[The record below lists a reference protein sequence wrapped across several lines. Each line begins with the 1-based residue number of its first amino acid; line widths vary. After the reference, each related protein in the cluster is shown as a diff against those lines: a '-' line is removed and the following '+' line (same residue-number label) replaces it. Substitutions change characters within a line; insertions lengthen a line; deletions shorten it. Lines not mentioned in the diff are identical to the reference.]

1 MMTEQET
8 YILVIDDDKNFRDLV
23 GDLLRS
29 RGYEVVLTRSAKEAT
44 ATLEAKRPALAIVD
58 YRLPETDGMT
68 WISNVR
74 EQNLN
79 FPIVLCTGN
88 WCDQKTFN
96 WLRNILR
103 VSLVIQKPI
112 VPELFVHS
120 LENIIPPPAEK
131 SPVPA
136 SEIDE
141 PKGFKAQPI
150 LDAAQVEES
159 LEQIERMLADEETF
173 AEEAERLKKLKRK
186 IETQN
191 AINKAREAFVKELPE
206 AWKDLTSAV
215 KKARENPKN
224 LLLLQDAMGVAHK
237 VKGTAGSY
245 GFTKVGQFAE
255 RVEDFLVTVDPHS
268 DTEQEVVWAEII
280 RCVTEG
286 NQVITEI
293 SRSQSTSAE
302 SQKLPA
308 MSCLAV
314 VPEGAY
320 PTELKGAAAD
330 ANCEL
335 DLVGSSVGAIVK
347 FGKNAFDS
355 AIIDLSLDMT
365 SGRFQLARELR
376 QAAKKI
382 IPLCFVADGEKEF
395 TQADIVYGG
404 ASVLISGDGTRG
416 NLSEA
421 MQIMTIAGQMRKPRV
436 LCVDDDPLLSS
447 FVESV
452 LSPTGITV
460 RSLNE
465 PIVILDVMHDFQPD
479 LILLD
484 VIMPGLTG
492 YEVCRLLKSH
502 DDWKHVPVIFLTSKS
517 DSQGK
522 RAAFTAGGT
531 DFLSKPVLMDELLSR
546 VKAHLSKTL
555 SEASTR
561 IDPQSKV
568 LTANALLA
576 ESEQLINICPQQS
589 QNLAVGIISIVDYDQ
604 LDTLHGAFSAEH
616 TVGKL
621 GELLNERLRAEDLRG
636 RISGG
641 EFMIVLPGE
650 TTEVLTMIFE
660 LFREDWD
667 KMWFP
672 SVRGKEFQ
680 TNLAFSTAEFP
691 LEGDN
696 FEKLR
701 DYALRGLR
709 QRSALS

>member
-1 MMTEQET
+1 MTEQDT
-8 YILVIDDDKNFRDLV
+8 YILVIDDDKNFRDLA
-23 GDLLRS
+23 GELLKS
-29 RGYEVVLTRSAKEAT
+29 KGYEVVLTRSAKEAS

-68 WISNVR
+68 WISSVR

-112 VPELFVHS
+112 VPELFLHS
-120 LENIIPPPAEK
+120 LENIIPPPAQTA
-131 SPVPA
+131 PA
-136 SEIDE
+136 AGREIEE
-141 PKGFKAQPI
+141 PKSFKAQPI
-150 LDAAQVEES
+150 LDSAQVEES
-159 LEQIERMLADEETF
+159 LEQIERMLEDEELF
-173 AEEAERLKKLKRK
+173 AEEADRLRKLKRK

-191 AINKAREAFVKELPE
+191 AIKKAREIFVKELPE
-206 AWKDLTSAV
+206 SWNELTSAV
-215 KKARENPKN
+215 KKARENPRN

-255 RVEDFLVTVDPHS
+255 RIEDFLVTVDPHS

-286 NQVITEI
+286 NQVIADISKTEA
-293 SRSQSTSAE
+293 TSPQG
-302 SQKLPA
+302 QKLPA

-335 DLVGSSVGAIVK
+335 DMVGSSVGALVK
-347 FGKNAFDS
+347 FGKNQFDS
-355 AIIDLSLDMT
+355 AIIDLYLDT
-365 SGRFQLARELR
+365 TAGKFQLAKELR
-376 QAAKKI
+376 QTAKKI
-382 IPLCFVADGEKEF
+382 IPLCFVGDGEIELS
-395 TQADIVYGG
+395 QADIVYGG
-404 ASVLISGDGTRG
+404 ASVFINSDATRG

-465 PIVILDVMHDFQPD
+465 PIVILDVMHEFQPD

-502 DDWKHVPVIFLTSKS
+502 EDWKHVPVIFLTSKS
-517 DSQGK
+517 DAEGK

-568 LTANALLA
+568 LTASALAA
-576 ESEQLINICPQQS
+576 ESEQLINICNQQS
-589 QNLAVGIISIVDYDQ
+589 QNLAIGIISVADYDE

-616 TVGKL
+616 AVGKL

-636 RISGG
+636 RLSGG

-650 TTEVLTMIFE
+650 TTEVLNQILD
-660 LFREDWD
+660 LFKEDWE

-672 SVRGKEFQ
+672 SVRGREFQ

-701 DYALRGLR
+701 DYALRGLK
-709 QRSALS
+709 QRSTMI

>member
-1 MMTEQET
+1 MTEQDT

-23 GDLLRS
+23 GDLLKS

-44 ATLEAKRPALAIVD
+44 ATMEAKRPALAVVD
-58 YRLPETDGMT
+58 YRLPETDGMS
-68 WISNVR
+68 WISTVR
-74 EQNLN
+74 EQNHN

-112 VPELFVHS
+112 VPELFLHS
-120 LENIIPPPAEK
+120 LENIIPPPAQK
-131 SPVPA
+131 SPA
-136 SEIDE
+136 QANEDAT
-141 PKGFKAQPI
+141 GFKPQPI

-159 LEQIERMLADEETF
+159 LEQIEKMLTDEDIF
-173 AEEAERLKKLKRK
+173 PEEAERLKKLKRR

-191 AINKAREAFVKELPE
+191 AIKKARESFVKELPE
-206 AWKDLTSAV
+206 SWKVLTSAV
-215 KKARENPKN
+215 QKARENPRN

-255 RVEDFLVTVDPHS
+255 RIEDFLITVDPHS
-268 DTEQEVVWAEII
+268 DTHQEVVWAEII

-286 NQVITEI
+286 TQVVEEI
-293 SRSQSTSAE
+293 SKAESTSAE
-302 SQKLPA
+302 SRKLPA

-314 VPEGAY
+314 VPEGEY

-347 FGKNAFDS
+347 FGKTAFDS

-376 QAAKKI
+376 QAARKI
-382 IPLCFVADGEKEF
+382 IPFCFVSSNEIS
-395 TQADIVYGG
+395 QADIVYGG
-404 ASVLISGDGTRG
+404 ASVLISGDATRG

-452 LSPTGITV
+452 LSPAGITV

-465 PIVILDVMHDFQPD
+465 PIVILDVMHEFQPD

-502 DDWKHVPVIFLTSKS
+502 EDWKHVPVIFLTSKS
-517 DSQGK
+517 DSEGK

-555 SEASTR
+555 SEVSTR

-568 LTANALLA
+568 LTAGALAA
-576 ESEQLINICPQQS
+576 ESEPLINICSQQS
-589 QNLAVGIISIVDYDQ
+589 QSLAAGVISIVDYDQ
-604 LDTLHGAFSAEH
+604 LDTLHGAFSKEH

-636 RISGG
+636 RIAEG
-641 EFMIVLPGE
+641 EFMIILPGE
-650 TTEVLTMIFE
+650 TIEVLGKVFE
-660 LFREDWD
+660 LFKDDWN

-672 SVRGKEFQ
+672 SVRGREFQ
-680 TNLAFSTAEFP
+680 TDLAFSTAEFP

-696 FEKLR
+696 FEKLK
-701 DYALRGLR
+701 DYALRGLK
-709 QRSALS
+709 QRSAMS